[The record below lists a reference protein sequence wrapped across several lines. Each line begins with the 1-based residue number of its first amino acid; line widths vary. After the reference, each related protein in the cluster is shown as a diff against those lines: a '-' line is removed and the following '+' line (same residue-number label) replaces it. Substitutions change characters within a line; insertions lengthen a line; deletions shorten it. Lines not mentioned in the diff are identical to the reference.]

1 MFELFDDLLDLGV
14 DDVVIVKS
22 ASLGQ
27 LIVHE
32 VLVALQELTHQWKIV
47 LLSAAHDLQL
57 LIAIDETLLLT
68 PAVLRIETLAR
79 ITSHRWT
86 SADPETC
93 RVGVLVARSLCA
105 RIRASLRKVTRD
117 LVAVQ

>member
-32 VLVALQELTHQWKIV
+32 VLVALQELTH
-47 LLSAAHDLQL
+47 
-57 LIAIDETLLLT
+57 
-68 PAVLRIETLAR
+68 
-79 ITSHRWT
+79 
-86 SADPETC
+86 
-93 RVGVLVARSLCA
+93 
-105 RIRASLRKVTRD
+105 
-117 LVAVQ
+117 